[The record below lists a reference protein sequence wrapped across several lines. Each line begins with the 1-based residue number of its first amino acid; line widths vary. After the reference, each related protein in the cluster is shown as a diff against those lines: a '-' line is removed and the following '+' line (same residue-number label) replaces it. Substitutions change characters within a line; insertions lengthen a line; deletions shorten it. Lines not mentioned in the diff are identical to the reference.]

1 MTWLHANEIL
11 AGLIAEA
18 TAQLKQ
24 LGHAI
29 SGFAPSEPG
38 VLTTMCTRCWEHA
51 TIRVRSWGRP
61 TLSGAALI
69 LRCRPHPSA
78 P

>member
-1 MTWLHANEIL
+1 MTWIDPAEVL

-18 TAQLKQ
+18 TAQLRQ

-51 TIRVRSWGRP
+51 TIRVRAWRQP
-61 TLSGAALI
+61 ALSGAALI
-69 LRCRPHPSA
+69 LRCRPR
-78 P
+78 